1 MLNAQQTIAVCLSL
15 IWSGILGSGI
25 ALGSGQ
31 AEPNSRA
38 VSASALESTDRTS
51 RVDSSISADE
61 PRMSP
66 LMCGFVPPMVKEGKI
81 KLPIDSR
88 VEANAIAEAWLD
100 AVGDATLVLGEMLK
114 VRRAYLLSVIDRD
127 DPNLERHQIVIAA
140 KDGRVSVL

>member
-1 MLNAQQTIAVCLSL
+1 
-15 IWSGILGSGI
+15 
-25 ALGSGQ
+25 
-31 AEPNSRA
+31 
-38 VSASALESTDRTS
+38 
-51 RVDSSISADE
+51 
-61 PRMSP
+61 
-66 LMCGFVPPMVKEGKI
+66 MVKEGKI